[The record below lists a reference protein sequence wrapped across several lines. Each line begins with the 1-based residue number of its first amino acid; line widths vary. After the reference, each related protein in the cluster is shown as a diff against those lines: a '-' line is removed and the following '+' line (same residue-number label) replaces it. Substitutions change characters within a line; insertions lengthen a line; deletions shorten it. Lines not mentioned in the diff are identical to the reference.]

1 MNERMAPAAGMGHR
15 AGWLR
20 RNRFLIVG
28 LAVAIALGY
37 LGFTAFQGA
46 SMYYLTV
53 DELLARGDAAY
64 GEQVR
69 LMGKVADGSVEKNPD
84 TNTLRFAVMGGD
96 GTSLPVVYSGMVPD
110 AFKQGADVVVEGSL
124 TRGEAFQADSLL
136 VKCPS
141 KYEARPED
149 QAREGGG

>member
-1 MNERMAPAAGMGHR
+1 MNERMAPAAGTGHR

-28 LAVAIALGY
+28 LVVAIALGY

-53 DELLARGDAAY
+53 DELLARGDGAY

-69 LMGKVADGSVEKNPD
+69 LMGKVMDGSVEKNPD

-141 KYEARPED
+141 KYEAEPED